1 MKAINM
7 ECVTVET
14 SVTLVETKSGRKSEK
29 KPQPNK
35 KPSKAA

>member
-1 MKAINM
+1 MEEINM

-14 SVTLVETKSGRKSEK
+14 KLVETKSGRKSEK
-29 KPQPNK
+29 NLQPNK